1 MSAKRSQGL
10 RVVKILNHSIVH
22 AVNTGLANCVQ
33 KKSRTLFFL
42 TGSCGSLPVKLIQS
56 APYFMENQELEYRA
70 LKILE
75 QHPDLTQRQLSAALG
90 VSLGKTNYVL
100 KSLID
105 VGWVKLDN
113 FQKSDN
119 KWGYAY
125 LLTPTGVAEKAAI
138 TVRFLKRKKQEYN
151 DLQVEIAKLQQE
163 IQQQKQTQAQND
175 QWVCKLQATIFMA
188 SERHL

>member
-1 MSAKRSQGL
+1 M
-10 RVVKILNHSIVH
+10 
-22 AVNTGLANCVQ
+22 T
-33 KKSRTLFFL
+33 
-42 TGSCGSLPVKLIQS
+42 
-56 APYFMENQELEYRA
+56 NQELEYRA

-75 QHPDLTQRQLSAALG
+75 QQPDLTQRQLSEALG

-125 LLTPTGVAEKAAI
+125 LLTPTGVTEKAAI
-138 TVRFLKRKKQEYN
+138 TLRLLKRNKQEFAA
-151 DLQVEIAKLQQE
+151 LQIEIAQLQKEVQVQQELQQDLQQE
-163 IQQQKQTQAQND
+163 IQQQQ
-175 QWVCKLQATIFMA
+175 
-188 SERHL
+188 